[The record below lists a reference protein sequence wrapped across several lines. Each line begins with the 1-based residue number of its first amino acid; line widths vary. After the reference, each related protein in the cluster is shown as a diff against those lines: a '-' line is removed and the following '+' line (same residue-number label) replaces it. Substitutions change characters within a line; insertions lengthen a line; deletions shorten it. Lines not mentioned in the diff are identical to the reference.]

1 MKIIKAKDYKDMGYK
16 AAGIIAAQIILK
28 EDSVLGLATGSTVEG
43 LYARLCELN
52 REGAVDFSTIKS
64 VNLDEYVNLPVSDKN
79 SYRFFMDT
87 NLFEHVNILP
97 ENTNLPD
104 GMAKDL
110 AQECLRYEALIAEL
124 GGVDLQLLGL
134 GHNGHIVFNEP
145 YTKFEKITNI
155 VDLKESTIQANA
167 RFFNTMEEVP
177 KQAITMGIQTIM
189 RARHILLC
197 VSGEGKAEILKAVL
211 TGPVTPQVPGSILQ
225 LHPHVT
231 IVADEDALKAF

>member
-1 MKIIKAKDYKDMGYK
+1 MKIIRAKDYKDMSYK
-16 AAGIIAAQIILK
+16 AAGIIGAQIILK

-52 REGAVDFSTIKS
+52 REEAIDFRKVKS

-79 SYRFFMDT
+79 SYQFFMDT
-87 NLFEHVNILP
+87 NLFQHVNILP
-97 ENTNLPD
+97 DNTNLPN

-110 AQECLRYEALIAEL
+110 EKECLHYEALIDTL

-134 GHNGHIVFNEP
+134 GHNGHIGFNEP
-145 YTKFEKITNI
+145 DTKFEKQTHV
-155 VDLKESTIQANA
+155 VDLNESTIQANA
-167 RFFNTMEEVP
+167 RFFDTLDEVP

-197 VSGEGKAEILKAVL
+197 VSGEGKSEILKAVL

-231 IVADEDALKAF
+231 VVADADALKTL